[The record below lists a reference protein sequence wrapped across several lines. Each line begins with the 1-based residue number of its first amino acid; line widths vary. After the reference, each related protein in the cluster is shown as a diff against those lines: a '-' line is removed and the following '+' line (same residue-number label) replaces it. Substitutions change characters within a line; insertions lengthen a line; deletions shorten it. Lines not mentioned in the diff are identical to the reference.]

1 MVLAHLLQ
9 TREELKSYIHHK
21 NQLFGLCTYSR
32 QSSIARGWNLKW
44 SCRIY
49 VYSSFVGLY
58 KSSQYH
64 TIWSFFVSSKETSY
78 NTSSVFCYCTNSNH
92 NFTHYYYKQKIVKK
106 KPRRN
111 LLSFFITSLRYRVLK
126 LVHLRVL

>member
-1 MVLAHLLQ
+1 MHEVLKVISIIKINFWPL
-9 TREELKSYIHHK
+9 YIFYTVFNCK
-21 NQLFGLCTYSR
+21 
-32 QSSIARGWNLKW
+32 GWNLKW

-64 TIWSFFVSSKETSY
+64 IIWSFSLFLLEKHHIILHL
-78 NTSSVFCYCTNSNH
+78 FCYCTNSNH
-92 NFTHYYYKQKIVKK
+92 NFTHYYYKQNSK